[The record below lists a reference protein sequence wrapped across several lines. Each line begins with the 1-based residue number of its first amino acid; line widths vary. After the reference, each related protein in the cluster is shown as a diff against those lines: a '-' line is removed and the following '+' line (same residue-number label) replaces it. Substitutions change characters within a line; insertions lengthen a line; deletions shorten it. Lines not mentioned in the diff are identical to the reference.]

1 MLQDFL
7 NWIKIKFQ
15 IHEHEKRPLYFN
27 EREIWWCQFGQNIGN
42 EQNGKGQN
50 FMRPVLVIKKYN
62 RNICL
67 VVPLSSQIKE
77 NKYYFILTIK
87 QKTQAFL
94 ISQMRTLDTK
104 RFVKKMSD
112 LIVLSDLKN
121 IALLLE
127 PSCCIQLTFERC
139 DQFPSFDWDVLCV
152 K

>member
-104 RFVKKMSD
+104 RFVKKMSE
-112 LIVLSDLKN
+112 LTKQEFQEVKN
-121 IALLLE
+121 Y
-127 PSCCIQLTFERC
+127 IQKMTF
-139 DQFPSFDWDVLCV
+139 
-152 K
+152 